1 MFKLSERFGWGVKN
15 VAFIKKVGAGN
26 WTTSKQTYSISL
38 TKISGQVCT
47 KTVLTFEGNR
57 QCIS

>member
-26 WTTSKQTYSISL
+26 WTTSKRL
-38 TKISGQVCT
+38 TQFLLLRSVGRFAQKQY
-47 KTVLTFEGNR
+47 
-57 QCIS
+57 